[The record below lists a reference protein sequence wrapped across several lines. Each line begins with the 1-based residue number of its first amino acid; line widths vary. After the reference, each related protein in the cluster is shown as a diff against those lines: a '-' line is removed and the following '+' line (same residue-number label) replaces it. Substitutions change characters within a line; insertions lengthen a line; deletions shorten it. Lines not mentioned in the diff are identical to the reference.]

1 MATLTF
7 RHRRRFYEMRLPH
20 LLFVDGLYAG
30 MMQGDELSMPVPPGR
45 YRLRV
50 QFGGRLPLGRSGRS
64 VDLSVSSE
72 QEGVEVQGNT
82 VVEFHDRERL
92 WNVLFDVDLAVWIVS
107 FFVTLPT
114 VYKIVSDVFFA
125 VWLVRLLI
133 IRKRYYKLN
142 VKNL

>member
-1 MATLTF
+1 M
-7 RHRRRFYEMRLPH
+7 
-20 LLFVDGLYAG
+20 
-30 MMQGDELSMPVPPGR
+30 
-45 YRLRV
+45 
-50 QFGGRLPLGRSGRS
+50 
-64 VDLSVSSE
+64 DLSVSSE